1 MATGSGGSSLDL
13 SVDGALGETLR
24 ASGHLELDVFGFVQ
38 LEGDLAFEKRSATV
52 TLAKTAGQTTGEEV
66 DVELL
71 TIGGTGLSAF
81 AGVNGGTTDEIGLR
95 LTGVEFGLALAS
107 EAPDAN
113 PATVAP
119 YVDDAASDGDQ
130 RERGGGCPTG

>member
-1 MATGSGGSSLDL
+1 M
-13 SVDGALGETLR
+13 
-24 ASGHLELDVFGFVQ
+24 Q

-95 LTGVEFGLALAS
+95 LTGVEFGLAPGQRSAGRQ
-107 EAPDAN
+107 PDDHGAHL
-113 PATVAP
+113 
-119 YVDDAASDGDQ
+119 DDAASDGHQ
-130 RERGGGCPTG
+130 RERGGDARRAGDRRQRHRGGG